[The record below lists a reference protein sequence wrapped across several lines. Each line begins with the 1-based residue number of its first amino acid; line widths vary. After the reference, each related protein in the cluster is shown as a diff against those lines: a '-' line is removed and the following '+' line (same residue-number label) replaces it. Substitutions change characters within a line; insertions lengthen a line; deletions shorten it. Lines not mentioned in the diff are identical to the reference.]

1 MDLIAYLEAKL
12 IQNDMDGSMVLYV
25 PFRVDGPST
34 TTLSDAL
41 IGAYVREYVL
51 QAQASQNSIH

>member
-12 IQNDMDGSMVLYV
+12 VQNDMDGTSVLYI
-25 PFRVDGPST
+25 PFGMEGT

-41 IGAYVREYVL
+41 IAAYVRQYVL